1 MGGRY
6 QEEIFYNQ
14 ERKDKYLEDNPINQ
28 RSALKRIFLASYEQ
42 EKHLGKDLCDF
53 NREELLK
60 LYSYINASSVSV
72 LYNLHC
78 LIKRYMNDVD
88 PKNIQ
93 KHYDETEGITREF
106 LLRYCN
112 KVARK
117 YRILTRQEVIDII
130 ENPVFMN
137 TMDQFVF
144 LALFEGI
151 KGHTCCEILNLRPQD
166 VKIENGIY
174 TAHLCTGRTVDI
186 SGKLYNLIMNT
197 IESDTYVTIRKGTQM
212 EYPLEKTGFI
222 FRRAESI
229 PVDGEVK
236 NKSVQTRMRRLLA
249 SIGLDKQVSVK
260 SIYDSGMIDY
270 AKRIAEENKISLT
283 ECINNLDLLEKIC
296 IRYGYNYNNG
306 DKIPQN
312 VLYRIKYEI
321 QQYINEE

>member
-14 ERKDKYLEDNPINQ
+14 ERKDKYLEDNPVNQ

-42 EKHLGKDLCDF
+42 EKQLGKDLCDF

-88 PKNIQ
+88 PKNKQ
-93 KHYDETEGITREF
+93 KHYDETEGINKEF

-117 YRILTRQEVIDII
+117 FRILTREEVIDLI

-137 TMDQFVF
+137 TMDQFVL

-151 KGHTCCEILNLRPQD
+151 KGHTCCEILNLRQQD
-166 VKIENGIY
+166 IKMENGICK
-174 TAHLCTGRTVDI
+174 AQLCTGRSVEI
-186 SGKLYNLIMNT
+186 SSKLYNIAMNT
-197 IESDTYVTIRKGTQM
+197 IETDTYVAIRKGYII
-212 EYPLEKTGFI
+212 EYPLEKTDFI
-222 FRRAESI
+222 FRRAESKS
-229 PVDGEVK
+229 VDGEVK
-236 NKSVQTRMRRLLA
+236 NKSVQTRLRRLLA

-260 SIYDSGMIDY
+260 SIFDSGMIDY
-270 AKRIAEENKISLT
+270 AKSLAKENGISLS
-283 ECINNLDLLEKIC
+283 ECIDNNELWEKIYT
-296 IRYGYNYNNG
+296 RYGYTYRKG
-306 DKIPQN
+306 EKMMQD
-312 VLYRIKYEI
+312 LYAIRYEI
-321 QQYINEE
+321 QQYINE